1 MLIYAG
7 IISRIYILAAPRV
20 DCAAGMSV
28 SNSLAQV
35 GNKFCSIKAQSKP
48 HLRHSSY
55 AKSHDSVSRQKLFS
69 RSNVCFVS
77 LRVSN
82 DTSTS
87 VGTSS
92 KSVLSLVKRQSH
104 CGKTTVIVCSVPF
117 SVCLNLSQLK
127 TRRSFCTSTVLVIPV
142 VLQILGFRVLC
153 LE

>member
-1 MLIYAG
+1 MLIYAE

-28 SNSLAQV
+28 SNSIAQV

-55 AKSHDSVSRQKLFS
+55 VKSHDSVSRQKLFS

-82 DTSTS
+82 DTS